1 MCLGIP
7 MQVMAVEAGH
17 AQCVGRLG
25 LRRVRTA
32 LVGDVAIGEWLLVF
46 LDSAQ
51 ERITVERAREVD
63 ATLDLIEAVMQGEG
77 GDGAAAFALPSAM
90 SSEQLRALSG
100 ARPEVQD
107 NSHDNSHDTTQG
119 EIA

>member
-7 MQVMAVEAGH
+7 MQVMAQEAGY

-32 LVGDVAIGEWLLVF
+32 LVGEVVAGEWLLVF

-51 ERITVERAREVD
+51 ERISVERAREVD
-63 ATLDLIEAVMQGEG
+63 ATLDMIEAVMQGEA
-77 GDGAAAFALPSAM
+77 GDADAAFALPSAM

-100 ARPEVQD
+100 ARADTQD
-107 NSHDNSHDTTQG
+107 NTQG

>member
-7 MQVMAVEAGH
+7 MQVMAAEAGH

-32 LVGDVAIGEWLLVF
+32 LVGEVAVGDWLLVF

-51 ERITVERAREVD
+51 ERIDAERAREID
-63 ATLDLIEAVMQGEG
+63 ATLDLIEAVMQGEA

-100 ARPEVQD
+100 ARPEL
-107 NSHDNSHDTTQG
+107 HDTTQDTAQG

>member
-7 MQVMAVEAGH
+7 MQVMAVEPGH
-17 AQCVGRLG
+17 ARCVGRLG

-32 LVGDVAIGEWLLVF
+32 LVGDVAVGDWLLVF

-51 ERITVERAREVD
+51 ERIAVERAQEID
-63 ATLDLIEAVMQGEG
+63 ATLDLIESVLQGEA

-100 ARPEVQD
+100 ARAEVNDTTQD
-107 NSHDNSHDTTQG
+107 NTQG

>member
-7 MQVMAVEAGH
+7 MQVMAVEPGYVRCA
-17 AQCVGRLG
+17 GRLG
-25 LRRVRTA
+25 ERRVRSA
-32 LVGDVAIGEWLLVF
+32 LVGEVAVGDWLLVF

-63 ATLDLIEAVMQGEG
+63 ATLDLIEAVMQGEA
-77 GDGAAAFALPSAM
+77 GDADAAFALPSAM

-100 ARPEVQD
+100 ARAEV
-107 NSHDNSHDTTQG
+107 HDNSQNTTQG
-119 EIA
+119 ESA

>member
-7 MQVMAVEAGH
+7 MQVTAVEPGH
-17 AQCVGRLG
+17 ARCAGRLG
-25 LRRVRTA
+25 ERRVRSA
-32 LVGDVAIGEWLLVF
+32 LVGEVAVGDWLLVF

-51 ERITVERAREVD
+51 ERISVERAREVD
-63 ATLDLIEAVMQGEG
+63 ATLDLIEAVMQGEA
-77 GDGAAAFALPSAM
+77 GDGNAAFALPSAM

-100 ARPEVQD
+100 ARAEVPDISQEDSQD
-107 NSHDNSHDTTQG
+107 NSQG

>member
-7 MQVMAVEAGH
+7 MQVMAVEPGH
-17 AQCVGRLG
+17 VRCVGRLG
-25 LRRVRTA
+25 LRRVRSA
-32 LVGDVAIGEWLLVF
+32 LVGEVAVGDWLLVF

-51 ERITVERAREVD
+51 ERISADRAREVD
-63 ATLDLIEAVMQGEG
+63 ATLDMIEAVMQGDA
-77 GDGAAAFALPSAM
+77 GDGDAAFALPSAM

-100 ARPEVQD
+100 ARPEV
-107 NSHDNSHDTTQG
+107 HDTTHDTTQG

>member
-7 MQVMAVEAGH
+7 MQVMALEPGH
-17 AQCVGRLG
+17 ARCMGRLG

-32 LVGDVAIGEWLLVF
+32 LVGDVAIGDWLLVF

-51 ERITVERAREVD
+51 ERITDERAREVD
-63 ATLDLIEAVMQGEG
+63 ATLDLIESVMQGEG
-77 GDGAAAFALPSAM
+77 GDGDAAFALPSAM

-100 ARPEVQD
+100 ARPEV
-107 NSHDNSHDTTQG
+107 HGNSHDTTQG

>member
-7 MQVMAVEAGH
+7 MQVMATEAGH

-32 LVGDVAIGEWLLVF
+32 LVGEVAVGDWLLVF

-51 ERITVERAREVD
+51 ERIAVERAQEID
-63 ATLDLIEAVMQGEG
+63 STLDLIEAVMQGEA

-90 SSEQLRALSG
+90 SGEQLRALSG
-100 ARPEVQD
+100 ARPQVHETT
-107 NSHDNSHDTTQG
+107 HDTTQG

>member
-7 MQVMAVEAGH
+7 MQVMALEPGH
-17 AQCVGRLG
+17 ARCVGRLG

-32 LVGDVAIGEWLLVF
+32 LVGDVAVGDWLLVF

-51 ERITVERAREVD
+51 ERITVERAQEID
-63 ATLDLIEAVMQGEG
+63 ATLDLIESVMQGEA
-77 GDGAAAFALPSAM
+77 GDGDAAFALPSAM
-90 SSEQLRALSG
+90 STEKLRALSG
-100 ARPEVQD
+100 ARAEVNDTTQ
-107 NSHDNSHDTTQG
+107 DTTQG